1 MCDAPPWAWNPFG
14 PGPPGPQMFLNAPTY
29 VPHEPLRRLPWLR
42 FFGIATILL
51 LIFGA
56 FLAVAVPHPLP
67 ASSTPQ
73 QEHRVYNYPSY
84 TPEDWGRSFNR
95 AERQNGDASP
105 PLSPVGKRESL
116 LSLAWGSTSNFRSGI
131 GSYLAG
137 SGAHTHLTGSTSSSR
152 QFTTRRA
159 SLSLLRKSSPAI

>member
-1 MCDAPPWAWNPFG
+1 
-14 PGPPGPQMFLNAPTY
+14 MFLNAPTY
-29 VPHEPLRRLPWLR
+29 MPHEPPRRLPWLR
-42 FFGIATILL
+42 FLGIATTLL
-51 LIFGA
+51 LILGA
-56 FLAVAVPHPLP
+56 FLAVAVPHPIP

-84 TPEDWGRSFNR
+84 TPEDWGRSFSR

-131 GSYLAG
+131 GSYLD
-137 SGAHTHLTGSTSSSR
+137 SRLWRSHTFDRLDRFFAAVYNTPGFPQFIAEKLSSNIGIGLTVLGI
-152 QFTTRRA
+152 A
-159 SLSLLRKSSPAI
+159 SQVR